1 MTRSRIINVMNGA
14 KLKYDSRFMELY
26 LEDYNGN
33 NLIRMGKYDLIY
45 DAASHS
51 FTLMN
56 YYYDSHRKIT
66 GEYLMRYKWN
76 KKHDELKAKH
86 DGIDLLMKKI

>member
-26 LEDYNGN
+26 LEDYIYGN

-66 GEYLMRYKWN
+66 GEY
-76 KKHDELKAKH
+76 
-86 DGIDLLMKKI
+86 GIDLLMKKI

>member
-33 NLIRMGKYDLIY
+33 N
-45 DAASHS
+45 
-51 FTLMN
+51 
-56 YYYDSHRKIT
+56 
-66 GEYLMRYKWN
+66 RYKWN